1 MNCTLTELEWPDRW
15 FFDGDACAAAGADT
29 PPAVGLLPSTARD
42 ADVAAVDAMFASV
55 GDIPYPADG
64 DDISARAWMQAAGC
78 GSDRSAAIAE
88 ACYANDFG
96 ASLDALG
103 LTELITEN
111 RLWDSGETYL
121 VPDRPLSALVDH
133 LAAGVPTIRARWPV
147 ERVCANDKGEYVEL
161 TGPAGTLRARRVIM
175 TIPLALLQRN
185 RVAFDPPLP
194 PAKTDAIARLRVG
207 AAIKLVLTFGRRV
220 WPADFFD
227 AVCPGSPV
235 PEWWVKRYPVDV
247 DDTSSTLST
256 HAITGFLCGAFAERA
271 RAAGRADALAC
282 SLAQLDTMF
291 ATPADPHP
299 ASSAHLTTHWVDW
312 DDEPWAGGAYSHPSL
327 GARVGDRDAL
337 AAPCGRLFWAGEATH
352 PAVNPC
358 LQAAYETGV
367 RAAREVSEACDGD
380 GVEGAAREVK
390 V

>member
-15 FFDGDACAAAGADT
+15 FFDGDACADAAADA
-29 PPAVGLLPSTARD
+29 PVGLLPSAARD
-42 ADVAAVDAMFASV
+42 ADVAAVDALFASV
-55 GDIPYPADG
+55 GDTTYPADG
-64 DDISARAWMQAAGC
+64 DDISARAWMQGAGC
-78 GSDRSAAIAE
+78 GSTRRAAIAE

-103 LTELITEN
+103 LTELITES

-121 VPDRPLSALVDH
+121 VPDRPLSALVGH
-133 LAAGVPTIRARWPV
+133 LAAGVPTIRTRWPV
-147 ERVCANDKGEYVEL
+147 ERVCVDDDGDCVAL
-161 TGPAGTLRARRVIM
+161 TGPAGTLRARRVII

-194 PAKTDAIARLRVG
+194 PAKAAAIARLRVG
-207 AAIKLVLTFGRRV
+207 AAIKLMLTFGRRV
-220 WPADFFD
+220 WPEDFFD

-235 PEWWVKRYPVDV
+235 PEWWVKRYPVQDG
-247 DDTSSTLST
+247 DDPPSPLPT
-256 HAITGFLCGAFAERA
+256 HAITGFLCGTFAERV
-271 RAAGRADALAC
+271 RAAGRDAALAGA
-282 SLAQLDTMF
+282 LAQLDAMF
-291 ATPADPHP
+291 RTPADPHP
-299 ASSAHLTTHWVDW
+299 ASDAHLTTHWVDW

-327 GARVGDRDAL
+327 GAHVGDRAAL

-358 LQAAYETGV
+358 LQAALETGL
-367 RAAREVSEACDGD
+367 RAALEVREAE
-380 GVEGAAREVK
+380 EEVK